1 MALRDQPYLP
11 LYIQDFLTD
20 EKLNECSAAATG
32 LYIKIMCLMHKN
44 DPYGKILLKQKD
56 KQNGEQILDFASKF
70 ARILPYDLPTILS
83 ALRELI
89 SEKVVYLDG
98 DFLCQ
103 KRMIRDNEI
112 SLIRSNS
119 GSRGGKKTQEKNKI
133 FAKANDKSKKQAN
146 SEYENEYNIGSNDIE
161 DINNS
166 LVTYDHV
173 PGRNTF
179 LPVYEKMMEVFLLK
193 FSNYFRDEEKD
204 FAACS
209 VIVSKI
215 EKYKGWEY
223 QSALNGH
230 LSQMLDFWREL
241 VDYIAG
247 DSFLRKMDLLYH
259 SGKGWQRLGQH
270 MTKVENPELDKKPK
284 KDPTEGMS
292 DYQKDLH
299 KKREAARNKKG

>member
-32 LYIKIMCLMHKN
+32 VYIKIMCLMHKN
-44 DPYGKILLKQKD
+44 DPYGKVLLKQKD
-56 KQNGEQILDFASKF
+56 KQSGEQIPDFASKF

-89 SEKVVYLDG
+89 SEKVVYLEG

-119 GSRGGKKTQEKNKI
+119 GSKGGKKTQEKNNF
-133 FAKANDKSKKQAN
+133 FAKANDKAKKQAN

-166 LVTYDHV
+166 LATYDYV
-173 PGRNTF
+173 PGRKIF
-179 LPVYEKMMEVFLLK
+179 LPVYEKMMKVFLLK
-193 FSNYFRDEEKD
+193 FSGYFRDETKD
-204 FAACS
+204 YIACE
-209 VIVSKI
+209 VIAGNVERI
-215 EKYKGWEY
+215 KGWEIG
-223 QSALNGH
+223 SSLNDH
-230 LSQMLDFWREL
+230 LSELLAFWQEV
-241 VDYIAG
+241 VDYVAG
-247 DSFLRKMDLLYH
+247 DKWLRTRALSDL
-259 SGKGWQRLGQH
+259 STKEWQRLGQH
-270 MTKVENPELDKKPK
+270 MAKMEHPELDKKPK

-292 DYQKDLH
+292 DYEKDLYL
-299 KKREAARNKKG
+299 KRQAARNKKG